1 MSYIPISDLPFV
13 PSQFE
18 SFQTSFNP
26 RPQSIE
32 LANGGSSMESLA
44 SSSHEFM
51 IHHQATYDTPS
62 SHSFDSQQVQSLQ
75 PVHRNL
81 VHHPPAAE
89 MDSSFARGPTTELTV
104 NHTFINGMVN
114 CTNAHPVD
122 FSQGFNCFPSPEPVI
137 ATPIHAPN
145 PSATNMNLEHQLSAW
160 PHDTLGNRTVS
171 PIDHYVYDFASS
183 ADRISSECPM
193 NLTGVHCSPPA
204 GTLQQERSPGNF
216 SRLTFVMEDGIRP
229 ARHRE
234 SRVQTKEESGERRE
248 KNKRLKEMGGVCLWC
263 YRLKKTCEPQLPCP
277 RCQDSKSNCIR
288 RPAELSLLPCQD
300 MNQGSISFQT
310 KSEDILSPLQKIS
323 QCASSQAVVSFCQCN
338 GEVIDY
344 WVMHAANLGAT
355 NMNTSSGLGQQLIL
369 KLLKC
374 VQSAEMD
381 KFETEFPGSSLVQTA
396 VTMHKLLSAILCLS
410 KTQVYLRASDV
421 EQTRIV
427 VSFMLALCRQCLCE
441 LSDDLGSEAYSLI
454 KQKSDYDGEPAGM
467 KNDCSGAS
475 CVNPV
480 WVAVGL
486 YHRVLEA
493 LSSFELPPPIADIF
507 DKVKIRSNMVLSNIY
522 CVKEKI
528 AHVFGS
534 KLEKEK
540 LEAEKV
546 SFEQYIPPVSCR
558 RYFNVA
564 ICFGPFDQSQPSTAI
579 HRQTYQSS
587 DVSYDAEFLLKE
599 SFEPPTRA
607 SPILESQPQDMM
619 DGADYW
625 ENLEAELSQIHPF
638 DEGLTDFEALENAL
652 TGDWSKPS
660 PTDSWSGTTLV
671 NSVYCSLVGSY

>member
-1 MSYIPISDLPFV
+1 
-13 PSQFE
+13 
-18 SFQTSFNP
+18 
-26 RPQSIE
+26 
-32 LANGGSSMESLA
+32 MESLA

-62 SHSFDSQQVQSLQ
+62 SHNFDSQQVQSLQ

-89 MDSSFARGPTTELTV
+89 MDSSFAPGPTTELTV
-104 NHTFINGMVN
+104 NHTVINGMVN

-183 ADRISSECPM
+183 ADRISSE
-193 NLTGVHCSPPA
+193 
-204 GTLQQERSPGNF
+204 
-216 SRLTFVMEDGIRP
+216 
-229 ARHRE
+229 
-234 SRVQTKEESGERRE
+234 
-248 KNKRLKEMGGVCLWC
+248 
-263 YRLKKTCEPQLPCP
+263 Y
-277 RCQDSKSNCIR
+277 
-288 RPAELSLLPCQD
+288 
-300 MNQGSISFQT
+300 
-310 KSEDILSPLQKIS
+310 
-323 QCASSQAVVSFCQCN
+323 
-338 GEVIDY
+338 Y
-344 WVMHAANLGAT
+344 WVMHAADLGAT

-427 VSFMLALCRQCLCE
+427 VSFMLALCRRCLCE

-638 DEGLTDFEALENAL
+638 DEGLTDFEALENTL
-652 TGDWSKPS
+652 MGDWSKPS

>member
-1 MSYIPISDLPFV
+1 
-13 PSQFE
+13 
-18 SFQTSFNP
+18 
-26 RPQSIE
+26 
-32 LANGGSSMESLA
+32 
-44 SSSHEFM
+44 
-51 IHHQATYDTPS
+51 
-62 SHSFDSQQVQSLQ
+62 
-75 PVHRNL
+75 
-81 VHHPPAAE
+81 
-89 MDSSFARGPTTELTV
+89 
-104 NHTFINGMVN
+104 
-114 CTNAHPVD
+114 
-122 FSQGFNCFPSPEPVI
+122 
-137 ATPIHAPN
+137 
-145 PSATNMNLEHQLSAW
+145 
-160 PHDTLGNRTVS
+160 
-171 PIDHYVYDFASS
+171 
-183 ADRISSECPM
+183 
-193 NLTGVHCSPPA
+193 
-204 GTLQQERSPGNF
+204 
-216 SRLTFVMEDGIRP
+216 
-229 ARHRE
+229 
-234 SRVQTKEESGERRE
+234 
-248 KNKRLKEMGGVCLWC
+248 
-263 YRLKKTCEPQLPCP
+263 
-277 RCQDSKSNCIR
+277 
-288 RPAELSLLPCQD
+288 
-300 MNQGSISFQT
+300 
-310 KSEDILSPLQKIS
+310 
-323 QCASSQAVVSFCQCN
+323 
-338 GEVIDY
+338 
-344 WVMHAANLGAT
+344 
-355 NMNTSSGLGQQLIL
+355 
-369 KLLKC
+369 
-374 VQSAEMD
+374 
-381 KFETEFPGSSLVQTA
+381 
-396 VTMHKLLSAILCLS
+396 
-410 KTQVYLRASDV
+410 
-421 EQTRIV
+421 
-427 VSFMLALCRQCLCE
+427 
-441 LSDDLGSEAYSLI
+441 
-454 KQKSDYDGEPAGM
+454 M

-652 TGDWSKPS
+652 MGDWSKPS

-671 NSVYCSLVGSY
+671 NSVYSSLVGSY

>member
-310 KSEDILSPLQKIS
+310 KSEDILSSLQKIS

-344 WVMHAANLGAT
+344 WVMHAADLGAT

-454 KQKSDYDGEPAGM
+454 KQ
-467 KNDCSGAS
+467 
-475 CVNPV
+475 
-480 WVAVGL
+480 
-486 YHRVLEA
+486 
-493 LSSFELPPPIADIF
+493 
-507 DKVKIRSNMVLSNIY
+507 IRL
-522 CVKEKI
+522 
-528 AHVFGS
+528 
-534 KLEKEK
+534 
-540 LEAEKV
+540 
-546 SFEQYIPPVSCR
+546 R
-558 RYFNVA
+558 R
-564 ICFGPFDQSQPSTAI
+564 
-579 HRQTYQSS
+579 
-587 DVSYDAEFLLKE
+587 
-599 SFEPPTRA
+599 
-607 SPILESQPQDMM
+607 
-619 DGADYW
+619 
-625 ENLEAELSQIHPF
+625 
-638 DEGLTDFEALENAL
+638 
-652 TGDWSKPS
+652 
-660 PTDSWSGTTLV
+660 
-671 NSVYCSLVGSY
+671 